1 MGPRRRGLLR
11 QSTSCGM
18 AMSRIFWDTNLFI
31 YLFEDKSERSE
42 RVSALRQRMIERED
56 ELLTSALTLGEIL
69 IKPKKM
75 GNDKLAQFYEL
86 AISAA
91 ATVLPF
97 DSPAALKFAEI
108 RQDRS
113 IQAPD
118 AIQLACA
125 SVARADLFITNDNRL
140 TKKNIHGIQFIQSL
154 ENAVL

>member
-1 MGPRRRGLLR
+1 
-11 QSTSCGM
+11 
-18 AMSRIFWDTNLFI
+18 MSRIFWDTNLFI
-31 YLFEDKSERSE
+31 YLFEDKGRRSE
-42 RVSALRQRMIERED
+42 QVAELRQRMIERED

-69 IKPKKM
+69 VRPKEM
-75 GNDKLAQFYEL
+75 GDEKLAQVYEL

-97 DSPAALKFAEI
+97 DSQAALRFAEI

-113 IQAPD
+113 IHAPD

-140 TKKNIHGIQFIQSL
+140 SRKNIRGIQFIQSL
-154 ENAVL
+154 ENAVI